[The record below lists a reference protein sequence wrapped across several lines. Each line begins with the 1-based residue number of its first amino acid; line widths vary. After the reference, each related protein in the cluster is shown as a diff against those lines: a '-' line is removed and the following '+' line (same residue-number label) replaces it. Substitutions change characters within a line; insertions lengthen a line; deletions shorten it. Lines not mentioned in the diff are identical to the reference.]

1 MKLNKVTWL
10 DACDH
15 THIFEH
21 RIDSVRQ
28 YLVERVTYGLVI
40 KEDKDGIII
49 LQDKQESGECEI
61 VAIPKRMLV
70 SVK

>member
-15 THIFEH
+15 EGIFEH
-21 RIDSVRQ
+21 RISCVRK
-28 YLVERVTYGLVI
+28 YLVERVTYGQII
-40 KEDKDGIII
+40 KEDKDGLII

-70 SVK
+70 SVQ